1 MVGAILRLVGLGPV
15 GLLGLRLGLDPLQR
29 GLLRGVGGDDELAA
43 AAVYLTSV
51 VVRRNPKFAWSSVA
65 IDRDAP
71 RSPSYSSDLSPNPSP
86 SQKLSPFGAPGRTA
100 LVSR

>member
-1 MVGAILRLVGLGPV
+1 MLAERLDVPMPLPGTPEQAWQAL
-15 GLLGLRLGLDPLQR
+15 LLGESARAGEPAQNEKGGAGL
-29 GLLRGVGGDDELAA
+29 
-43 AAVYLTSV
+43 
-51 VVRRNPKFAWSSVA
+51 A